1 MNLSIQ
7 TRELGG
13 RGEACEFGASP
24 QAGKQGVMR
33 LLFHIFK
40 QIQIHKRLTGD
51 RPLSWT
57 CIYNPTSFAYTNEK
71 LCPRVLPECASVG
84 FQNPI
89 DIQNNYAMGNLS
101 QYAFSEKFVF
111 GRLDIDTQ
119 TMFIRN

>member
-33 LLFHIFK
+33 LLFHISK

-51 RPLSWT
+51 RPL
-57 CIYNPTSFAYTNEK
+57 IGVRKA
-71 LCPRVLPECASVG
+71 RVTLACG
-84 FQNPI
+84 
-89 DIQNNYAMGNLS
+89 S
-101 QYAFSEKFVF
+101 QLILQEPLKKNSGYMDVPP
-111 GRLDIDTQ
+111 
-119 TMFIRN
+119 